1 MSRVQR
7 SLPNAAFVWFA
18 IFACGLAGAQSA
30 DTHVI
35 DGKTYEEL
43 EFLGTNGEMAT
54 FYSKQG
60 PFAAKWTALPLAVRQ
75 QFAKAYE
82 EAFNREIAETAAI
95 LGEPF
100 TITGPVIRKL
110 DQGVLVMWNEVRVI
124 LRGYPDAKT
133 LTEGV
138 RISVMAKRA
147 GQMEYQDLNGQS
159 KVVRVFTVER
169 LVRSQ
174 HESGVSKRGV
184 Q

>member
-1 MSRVQR
+1 MAV
-7 SLPNAAFVWFA
+7 FVWFSMCS
-18 IFACGLAGAQSA
+18 CGLGSAQSA
-30 DTHVI
+30 ATHVI

-60 PFAAKWTALPLAVRQ
+60 PFAAKWADLPQAVRK

-82 EAFNREIAETAAI
+82 EAFNRAIAETAAI
-95 LGEPF
+95 IGEPF
-100 TITGPVIRKL
+100 TITGSVVRKL

-124 LRGYPDAKT
+124 LRGYPDAWT
-133 LTEGV
+133 LTEGAS
-138 RISVMAKRA
+138 ISVMAKRA

-159 KVVRVFTVER
+159 KVARVFTVEGPA
-169 LVRSQ
+169 VRQ
-174 HESGVSKRGV
+174 HGSGAGKRGV